1 MKLYRE
7 VKTSERLPEMDTQ
20 CYTDVGFAEYCGN
33 DNWMVEYP
41 EDGGFVF
48 GQNVVKWWLEPI
60 EITED
65 EVSAKEWVLN
75 HINNNSQYTSLSNE
89 LEVAYRAGQ
98 KAVTLSLLNKE
109 NLDAAGHTEAER
121 VSWNKGYSAAVRQ
134 TPRFTLPTEEE
145 IYKIVSSEIIVQ
157 DDIFGVSMESA
168 KAILS
173 KLKGE

>member
-7 VKTSERLPEMDTQ
+7 VKASERLPEETNYYNTDNGDRLFSVAYFIADDEDFKDTWRENEHL
-20 CYTDVGFAEYCGN
+20 V
-33 DNWMVEYP
+33 
-41 EDGGFVF
+41 
-48 GQNVVKWWLEPI
+48 WLEPI